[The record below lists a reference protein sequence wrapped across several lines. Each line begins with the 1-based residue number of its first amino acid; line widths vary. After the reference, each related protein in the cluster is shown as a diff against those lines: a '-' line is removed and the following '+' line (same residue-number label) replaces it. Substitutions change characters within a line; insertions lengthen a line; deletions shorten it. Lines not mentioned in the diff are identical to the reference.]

1 MSDENNTRPEPLR
14 MTRGVA
20 DRLLAGA
27 TTFVDELVAS
37 EGFSATLARGMQ
49 VVVSTTSGMRK
60 RANAV
65 GEVASEWLN
74 IPTRRQVVDLAKRLN
89 NLEFALDDVDAKTA
103 EVLRLLEEDAA
114 DD

>member
-1 MSDENNTRPEPLR
+1 MTEETRPDPIR
-14 MTRGVA
+14 TARGIA

-27 TTFVDELVAS
+27 TTFVDELVATD
-37 EGFSATLARGMQ
+37 GFSETLARGMQ
-49 VVVSTTSGMRK
+49 VVVNTTSGMRK

-74 IPTRRQVVDLAKRLN
+74 IPTRQQVVDLARRLN
-89 NLEFALDDVDAKTA
+89 HLEFTLDDVDAKTA
-103 EVLRLLEEDAA
+103 EVLRRLEEEAG